1 MILGLGDLKEGGE
14 GLEWG
19 TRVRVSMGQDE

>member
-1 MILGLGDLKEGGE
+1 MILGLGNLREGGE

-19 TRVRVSMGQDE
+19 TRVGVSMGQDE